1 MGTEAAPLVGII
13 DYSGPAGSNAGFF
26 QLPTQF
32 DQIQHSANWV
42 PKGPQV
48 EKAQQLQP
56 ILGTNKAASGWAVWK
71 YPKGHKDA
79 GKPHTAN
86 TSKGDY
92 ILMFRPKHVSEAVN
106 AIYGNVS
113 KRHLVRHQGEVTPV
127 APGADGDR
135 SVLSNAVLNQHGV
148 RDFGDD
154 YTMNIPQNPETTA
167 AQVTAPPGT
176 EGTLQT
182 EPQQPAE

>member
-1 MGTEAAPLVGII
+1 MSDTAAIVGIV

-26 QLPTQF
+26 QLPLGF
-32 DQIQHSANWV
+32 DQLKHSANWV

-48 EKAQQLQP
+48 EKAQTLQP
-56 ILGTNKAASGWAVWK
+56 ILGTNKAASGWEVWK
-71 YPKGHKDA
+71 HPKGHKEA
-79 GKPHTAN
+79 GKPCTAN
-86 TSKGDY
+86 TSKGEY

-135 SVLSNAVLNQHGV
+135 SVLSNAALNQHGV

-154 YTMNIPQNPETTA
+154 YQMNVPQNPETTA
-167 AQVTAPPGT
+167 AAVTAPPDST
-176 EGTLQT
+176 GTLQT
-182 EPQQPAE
+182 TQPEE